1 MPRPW
6 PRGFPVLVRKV
17 RRILVVVVALAGC
30 LAVAV
35 GGAPGA
41 GAAKAKAAK
50 VDSQATL
57 RIAQNV
63 SPTTWDPLKWA
74 NPIAAWQFLSY
85 PYDQLVEY
93 SPKLKPQP
101 MLATS
106 WQNGS
111 DGLSMTM
118 KLRTGVK
125 FQDGTAFDASA
136 VKANFDRALSMPSY
150 AALLSTLK
158 VVEVVDTS
166 TVKLVFTAPT
176 YNFADLLAGD
186 MRVSSMVSP
195 KSLNDPNLTT
205 KPVGTGPYSLVSSS
219 SSGAVLERVDDHWD
233 KTSGLAKRVEVSVI
247 IDSNA
252 RLNAIQS
259 GLVDLGYV
267 TLDQVP
273 AAQGANVKLVEFSD
287 TVAVQS
293 LILNYT
299 RPAVSDPRVRKA
311 ISLTFDRNA
320 LATIAYGAG
329 NCTPTQQM
337 FTKFTSAYSATADK
351 KQALKPNIAEAKK
364 LLSDAGVKDLTLQVV
379 VPTGNASLANVAQL
393 EQQQLAQVG
402 IKMNLVQQPSS
413 QAVVSFADGQF
424 DAYVTGVT
432 GAAESQALIDANL
445 RAKGFGFG
453 IPDYLATEVDK
464 AAHTA
469 LGASRDEQY
478 QKINKELVEQPVHI
492 PICQNKAFFGGSGK
506 AVGTENVAYGRV
518 SQGILEGRRVGI
530 KKGN

>member
-1 MPRPW
+1 MALAVLSSC
-6 PRGFPVLVRKV
+6 FVLVLGV
-17 RRILVVVVALAGC
+17 
-30 LAVAV
+30 
-35 GGAPGA
+35 APGA
-41 GAAKAKAAK
+41 SAAKGTTAK
-50 VDSQATL
+50 VDGQATL

-63 SPTTWDPLKWA
+63 SPTTWDPLRWA

-125 FQDGTAFDASA
+125 FQDGTNFDATA
-136 VKANFDRALSMPSY
+136 VKANFDRALAMPSF
-150 AALLSTLK
+150 AALMSTLK
-158 VVEVVDTS
+158 GVEAIDAS
-166 TVKLVFTAPT
+166 TVKLVFSAPT

-195 KSLNDPNLTT
+195 KSMNDGSLAT
-205 KPVGTGPYSLVSSS
+205 KPAGTGPYSLVSTS
-219 SSGAVLERVDDHWD
+219 SSGAVLERVEGHWD

-247 IDSNA
+247 LDSNA

-259 GLVDLGYV
+259 GQVDLGYV

-273 AAQGANVKLVEFSD
+273 AAQGANVRLVEFSD

-311 ISLTFDRNA
+311 ISLAFDRNA
-320 LATIAYGAG
+320 LAAIAYGSA
-329 NCTPTQQM
+329 NCLPTQQM
-337 FTKFTSAYSATADK
+337 FTKFTSAYSAAADTK
-351 KQALKPNIAEAKK
+351 KALKPNVAAAKK
-364 LLSDAGVKDLTLQVV
+364 LLDEAGVKDLTLQVV

-393 EQQQLAQVG
+393 EQQQLSQIGV
-402 IKMNLVQQPSS
+402 KMNLVQQPSS

-453 IPDYLATEVDK
+453 VPDYLAAEVDK
-464 AAHTA
+464 AAVTA
-469 LGASRDEQY
+469 LGTSRDEQY
-478 QKINKELVEQPVHI
+478 QKINKELIAQPVHI
-492 PICQNKAFFGGSGK
+492 PICQNKAFFGGSDK
-506 AVGTENVAYGRV
+506 VVGTENVAYGRV